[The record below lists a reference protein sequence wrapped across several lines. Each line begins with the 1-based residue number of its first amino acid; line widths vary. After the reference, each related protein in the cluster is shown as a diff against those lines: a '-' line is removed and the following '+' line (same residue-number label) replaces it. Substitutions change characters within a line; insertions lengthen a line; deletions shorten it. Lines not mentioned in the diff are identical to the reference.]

1 MTACGLHGLTL
12 QEYSRDF
19 LHRIQHKHTMAKN
32 YFFRLPV
39 MAEHM
44 RAKVVHSATVTS
56 AVPPLSGKRIV
67 QSSA

>member
-1 MTACGLHGLTL
+1 MLLMQAYGV
-12 QEYSRDF
+12 EF
-19 LHRIQHKHTMAKN
+19 LNRIKHKHTMAKT

-44 RAKVVHSATVTS
+44 HASIQGTHAVNSAASVPTVS
-56 AVPPLSGKRIV
+56 AKRIV